1 VDAIGRFLIVFGVV
15 VVIAGVVLTFSRHIP
30 FLGRLPGD
38 LLWQKGSLRVYFPVV
53 TSLLLSVIATVILNL
68 VLRR

>member
-1 VDAIGRFLIVFGVV
+1 MDAIGKFLIVFGIIVV
-15 VVIAGVVLTFSRHIP
+15 LVGVLLTFSRHIP
-30 FLGRLPGD
+30 LLGRLPGD
-38 LLWQKGSLRVYFPVV
+38 LLWQKGPIKVYFPVA